1 MAKQVVDKVKEITL
15 KRTIL
20 NKLTTEDIY
29 SILLQTLPEQNDFYK
44 NDYCEELEELLYFG
58 IDTKISLLDLIVKHR
73 ETLLGI
79 DAEELDEFH
88 IKYYKEEYGE
98 DYVNNR
104 IKNKFWFSYNALLR
118 IALELEFGEKY
129 VEYSNHRDEI

>member
-1 MAKQVVDKVKEITL
+1 M
-15 KRTIL
+15 

-73 ETLLGI
+73 ETLLDI
-79 DAEELDEFH
+79 DGEELDEFH
-88 IKYYKEEYGE
+88 IKYYKEKYGE

-104 IKNKFWFSYNALLR
+104 INNKFWFSYSALLR

-129 VEYSNHRDEI
+129 AEYSNNRDEI